1 MTKAIKGHSS
11 INAGTAAARTTAA
24 GTIVIAMALILSISV
39 SSLALSKLSNPRPG
53 QTAKP
58 GATDP
63 VSGRYE
69 GTGKSKGLGDLVLS
83 LELTNENGNVSG
95 SLTASTAN
103 FPVTGAYQDGQLTL
117 KFKFAEQDGVIKA
130 DLRNG
135 VITGTW
141 SLGDDGGAIDLT
153 KKIDSVGD
161 ISSRAPGQPA
171 QEHPGT
177 IAFVDVNVIPMDRE
191 RVLKAQTVVV
201 KEGRI
206 AEMGPASSV
215 RVPKDAV
222 RIDGRGKF
230 LMPGLIDMH
239 VHVFSDF
246 REMRL
251 FVANGITTVRNM
263 AGQPK
268 HLKLRQQIASGQ
280 VFGPTLYTCGPLLLG
295 YKDPEVVKRQVN
307 EQCAAGYD
315 CIKIYNIMDWSEE
328 AYKAAIDTAKSKR
341 VPAVG
346 HLPRNLPI
354 ETTLV
359 PGRQTVEHVEELLY
373 PYFFTLQNRFDETKI
388 PYVAKLMTDRGIAI
402 DPTLTVYHYIRLI
415 ADDGSFQQLVNRPEL
430 RYISPQVRNQWVSNN
445 SYRKRFTEKDLAFLD
460 QSMAFLRKLAR
471 GLHDSGVLTL
481 LGTDTSEDQPCVLPG
496 FSLHEELRELVDA
509 GLTPYEALRAG
520 TTNAAEILN
529 ASREIGT
536 VATGKRADLLLLNG
550 NPLQDIGAAN
560 HRAGVMLRGRWLP
573 QTELDKMLEELA
585 AEYAAQT

>member
-1 MTKAIKGHSS
+1 MAKTIKGRSS
-11 INAGTAAARTTAA
+11 FKAGNAAA
-24 GTIVIAMALILSISV
+24 GTTAIALALVLCVSV
-39 SSLALSKLSNPRPG
+39 SSSAFSNPRPR
-53 QTAKP
+53 QTTKAA
-58 GATDP
+58 ATDP

-69 GTGKSKGLGDLVLS
+69 GTGKSKGLGDLVLN
-83 LELTNENGNVSG
+83 LELSNNNGSISG

-103 FPVTGAYQDGQLTL
+103 FPITGGYLDGQLTL
-117 KFKFAEQDGVIKA
+117 KFRFAEQDGIIRA
-130 DLRNG
+130 ELRNG

-141 SLGDDGGAIDLT
+141 SLGDDGGGINLT
-153 KKIDSVGD
+153 KQINSVGD
-161 ISSRAPGQPA
+161 ISGQTPGQPA
-171 QEHPGT
+171 QEHPET
-177 IAFVDVNVIPMDRE
+177 VAFVDVNVIPMDRE

-201 KEGRI
+201 KGGRI
-206 AEMGPASSV
+206 AEIGPAARV
-215 RVPKDAV
+215 RVPKDALRV
-222 RIDGRGKF
+222 DGRGKF

-268 HLKLRQQIASGQ
+268 HLKLREQIASGQ

-315 CIKIYNIMDWSEE
+315 CIKIYNIMDWSDE
-328 AYKAAIDTAKSKR
+328 AYNAAIDAAKNKG

-346 HLPRNLPI
+346 HLPHNLPI
-354 ETTLV
+354 ETTLE

-373 PYFFTLQNRFDETKI
+373 PYFFKLESRFDESKI

-415 ADDGSFQQLVNRPEL
+415 VSDGSFQQLVNRPEL
-430 RYISPQVRNQWVSNN
+430 KYIPPQVRAQWVSNN

-460 QSMAFLRKLAR
+460 KSMAFLRKLAR
-471 GLHDSGVLTL
+471 GLHDSGVVTL
-481 LGTDTSEDQPCVLPG
+481 LGTDTSEDQPFVLPG

-520 TTNAAEILN
+520 TINAAEILN

-550 NPLQDIGAAN
+550 NPLEDIGAAN

-573 QTELDKMLEELA
+573 QVDLDKMLEELA
-585 AEYAAQT
+585 AGYAAQT